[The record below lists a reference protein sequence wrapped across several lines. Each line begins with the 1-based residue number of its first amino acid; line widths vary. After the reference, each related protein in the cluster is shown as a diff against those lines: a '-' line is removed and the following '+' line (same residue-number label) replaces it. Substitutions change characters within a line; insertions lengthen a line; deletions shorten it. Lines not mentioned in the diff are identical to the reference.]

1 MATSCDQEVVLQLA
15 PMSTH
20 KALFFSRPSVPFNSP
35 SMPDG
40 LASSDVFTPGFFD
53 STGYRELFLKY
64 VGSTLT
70 GSSGLTV
77 VGKKGNGV
85 VATSSFFFPNPT
97 ANFQVT
103 FCLTTS
109 AVATSRMVMIA
120 LL

>member
-1 MATSCDQEVVLQLA
+1 
-15 PMSTH
+15 
-20 KALFFSRPSVPFNSP
+20 
-35 SMPDG
+35 MPDG

-85 VATSSFFFPNPT
+85 VANSSIFFPNPT

-109 AVATSRMVMIA
+109 AVSRMVMIA